1 MKICGLEK
9 LSLVD
14 YEGKVTAVVFTGGC
28 NYKCPF
34 CHNGDLA
41 LNRAEEISEDEV
53 LDYLIARRK
62 MLDAVCI
69 SGGEP
74 TIWQDLPEFLSKV
87 KEIGYLVKLDT
98 NGTNSAML
106 QKLIDQKLIDYVAMD
121 IKNCFEKY
129 TKTAGVCNAN
139 AEMVVKS
146 LNILK
151 KNKILYELRT
161 TLVKEFH
168 SLEDINKMANDL
180 IGVEKIFL
188 QKFNASDNCINKNLT
203 AVSKEQ
209 AERYAEILGKTINRV
224 YLRGYV

>member
-98 NGTNSAML
+98 NGTNPEML

-180 IGVEKIFL
+180 IGGEKIFL

-209 AERYAEILGKTINRV
+209 AEKYAEILGKTINRV